1 MKTRRHALLALL
13 AGTAALAG
21 CALPQVS
28 DYADQRPVLE
38 LERYFN
44 GRVHAHGIFQQR
56 GGAVVRRFTV
66 VMDCRW
72 EGNQGVL
79 DERFTY
85 SDGSTQR
92 RVWTI
97 TRLGDGRYR
106 GTADDVVG
114 EAQGEAAGKW
124 LLGCRPDAVHI
135 AASKHAT
142 AARLAG
148 AGVTTVPTFAT
159 PDLLT
164 GAVVAKPDDGV
175 GCEDTLLFAD
185 AAAAQ
190 AWHDTPPRAMHVF
203 QPYVAGESLSLS
215 LLCCDGQAQLLS
227 VNRQHVRL
235 AGDHFE
241 FHGVTVNALGDG
253 DGRYAALAARVAAA
267 IPGLWGYVGVDLI
280 AGAFGP
286 MVLEV
291 NPRATVS
298 YAGLRAAL
306 DCNPA
311 QHVLA
316 LPEMRPCRGLR
327 PVTLEMT
334 HV

>member
-1 MKTRRHALLALL
+1 MKVFVFEFVTGGGY
-13 AGTAALAG
+13 AGQ
-21 CALPQVS
+21 ALP
-28 DYADQRPVLE
+28 DFLDDGELMWRALIDDLIALPGMEVLTLRDARLAMPE
-38 LERYFN
+38 QPGL
-44 GRVHAHGIFQQR
+44 
-56 GGAVVRRFTV
+56 TV
-66 VMDCRW
+66 VATDAARCRYDFTRC
-72 EGNQGVL
+72 L
-79 DERFTY
+79 DAADAAWMVAPE
-85 SDGSTQR
+85 SDGLLESLNRQ
-92 RVWTI
+92 V
-97 TRLGDGRYR
+97 
-106 GTADDVVG
+106 
-114 EAQGEAAGKW
+114 EAAGKR
-124 LLGCRPDAVHI
+124 LLGCRPDAVRL

-148 AGVTTVPTFAT
+148 AGVATVPTFAT

-190 AWHDTPPRAMHVF
+190 AWHDTHPCAVRVF
-203 QPYVAGESLSLS
+203 QPYVAGASLSLS

-227 VNRQHVRL
+227 VNRQHVGL
-235 AGDHFE
+235 AGDRFE
-241 FHGVTVNALGDG
+241 FHGVTVNAVDDG

-291 NPRATVS
+291 NPRTTVS
-298 YAGLRAAL
+298 YAGLHAAL

-311 QHVLA
+311 QRVLA
-316 LPEMRPCRGLR
+316 LPEMRACRGLR
-327 PVTLEMT
+327 PITLET
-334 HV
+334 AHVCAD

>member
-1 MKTRRHALLALL
+1 MKVFVFEFVTGGGY
-13 AGTAALAG
+13 AGQ
-21 CALPQVS
+21 ALPS
-28 DYADQRPVLE
+28 
-38 LERYFN
+38 F
-44 GRVHAHGIFQQR
+44 
-56 GGAVVRRFTV
+56 
-66 VMDCRW
+66 
-72 EGNQGVL
+72 
-79 DERFTY
+79 
-85 SDGSTQR
+85 
-92 RVWTI
+92 
-97 TRLGDGRYR
+97 LGDGELMWRALVDDLIALPGMEVLTLR
-106 GTADDVVG
+106 DARLAIPEQPGLTVVATDATRCRSDFMRCLDAADAAWMVAPESGGLLESLNRQV
-114 EAQGEAAGKW
+114 EAAGKW

-135 AASKHAT
+135 AASKYAT
-142 AARLAG
+142 TARLAG

-190 AWHDTPPRAMHVF
+190 AWHDTHPHAMHVF

-215 LLCCDGQAQLLS
+215 LLCCDGRTQLLS
-227 VNRQHVRL
+227 VNRQHVGL
-235 AGDHFE
+235 TGDHFE

-267 IPGLWGYVGVDLI
+267 IPGLWGYVGIDLI

-311 QHVLA
+311 QHVLE
-316 LPEMRPCRGLR
+316 LPEMHACRGLR
-327 PVTLEMT
+327 PITLETT

>member
-1 MKTRRHALLALL
+1 MEVLTLRDARLAIPEQPGL
-13 AGTAALAG
+13 
-21 CALPQVS
+21 
-28 DYADQRPVLE
+28 
-38 LERYFN
+38 
-44 GRVHAHGIFQQR
+44 
-56 GGAVVRRFTV
+56 TV
-66 VMDCRW
+66 VATDATRCRSDFMRC
-72 EGNQGVL
+72 L
-79 DERFTY
+79 DAADAAWMVAPE
-85 SDGSTQR
+85 SGGLLESLN
-92 RVWTI
+92 
-97 TRLGDGRYR
+97 RL
-106 GTADDVVG
+106 V
-114 EAQGEAAGKW
+114 EAAGKW
-124 LLGCRPDAVHI
+124 LLGCGPDAVHI

-142 AARLAG
+142 AARRAG

>member
-1 MKTRRHALLALL
+1 MKVFVFEFVTGGGY
-13 AGTAALAG
+13 AGQ
-21 CALPQVS
+21 ALPG
-28 DYADQRPVLE
+28 
-38 LERYFN
+38 F
-44 GRVHAHGIFQQR
+44 
-56 GGAVVRRFTV
+56 
-66 VMDCRW
+66 
-72 EGNQGVL
+72 
-79 DERFTY
+79 
-85 SDGSTQR
+85 
-92 RVWTI
+92 
-97 TRLGDGRYR
+97 LGDGELMWRALVDDLIALPGMEVLTLR
-106 GTADDVVG
+106 DARLAIPEQPGLTVVATDATRCRSDFMRCLDAADAAWMVAPESGGLLESLNRQV
-114 EAQGEAAGKW
+114 EAAGKW

>member
-1 MKTRRHALLALL
+1 MKVFVFEFVTGGGY
-13 AGTAALAG
+13 AGQ
-21 CALPQVS
+21 ALPG
-28 DYADQRPVLE
+28 
-38 LERYFN
+38 F
-44 GRVHAHGIFQQR
+44 
-56 GGAVVRRFTV
+56 
-66 VMDCRW
+66 
-72 EGNQGVL
+72 
-79 DERFTY
+79 
-85 SDGSTQR
+85 
-92 RVWTI
+92 
-97 TRLGDGRYR
+97 LGDGELMWRALVDDLIALPGMEVLTLR
-106 GTADDVVG
+106 DARLAIPEQPGLTVVATDATRCRSDFMRCLDAADAAWMVAPESGGLLESLNRQV
-114 EAQGEAAGKW
+114 EAAGKW

-135 AASKHAT
+135 AASKYAT
-142 AARLAG
+142 TARLAG

-190 AWHDTPPRAMHVF
+190 AWHDTHPHAMHVF

-215 LLCCDGQAQLLS
+215 LLCCDGRTQLLS
-227 VNRQHVRL
+227 VNRQHVGL
-235 AGDHFE
+235 TGDHFE

-311 QHVLA
+311 QHVLE
-316 LPEMRPCRGLR
+316 LPEMHACRGLR
-327 PVTLEMT
+327 PITLETT

>member
-1 MKTRRHALLALL
+1 MKVFVFEFVTGGGY
-13 AGTAALAG
+13 AGQ
-21 CALPQVS
+21 ALPG
-28 DYADQRPVLE
+28 
-38 LERYFN
+38 F
-44 GRVHAHGIFQQR
+44 
-56 GGAVVRRFTV
+56 
-66 VMDCRW
+66 
-72 EGNQGVL
+72 
-79 DERFTY
+79 
-85 SDGSTQR
+85 
-92 RVWTI
+92 
-97 TRLGDGRYR
+97 LGDGELMWRALVDDLIALPGMEVLTLR
-106 GTADDVVG
+106 DARLAIPEQPGLTVVATDATRCRSDFMRCLDAADAAWMVAPESGGLLESLNRQV
-114 EAQGEAAGKW
+114 EAAGKW

-190 AWHDTPPRAMHVF
+190 AWHDTHPHAMHVF